1 MVVREP
7 IRDSERKCF
16 CTNRIRCTDGGTV
29 PPPLVFVRER
39 GQVAGHDLFGLS
51 YANVTLAPWGWVIKQ
66 NMSDDAADV
75 QRVLAGDV
83 DAYAALVDRYYDR
96 CARFAV
102 RMLGNRDDAED
113 ALQVTFVRA
122 YRALDRYQERDRFS
136 AWLYRILVNQ
146 CRSIAA
152 RRAHREKVFVREE
165 ALLLNAPDRSTS
177 WTGEDEE
184 FVQRVLSE
192 LDPLLREAFLL
203 KYIEEMSYEEM
214 STLTGVGVSALKMR
228 VKRAC
233 DRLRE
238 RWERIKHD

>member
-1 MVVREP
+1 
-7 IRDSERKCF
+7 
-16 CTNRIRCTDGGTV
+16 
-29 PPPLVFVRER
+29 
-39 GQVAGHDLFGLS
+39 
-51 YANVTLAPWGWVIKQ
+51 
-66 NMSDDAADV
+66 MSDDAADI

-102 RMLGNRDDAED
+102 RMLKLMTED
-113 ALQVTFVRA
+113 ALQATFIELSRVESVS
-122 YRALDRYQERDRFS
+122 ERDRFS

-146 CRSIAA
+146 CRSVAA
-152 RRAHREKVFVREE
+152 RRTHRERVFVREE
-165 ALLLNAPDRSTS
+165 ALLANAPDRSQG

-184 FVQRVLSE
+184 FVQRVLNE

-214 STLTGVGVSALKMR
+214 SALTGVGVSALKMR
-228 VKRAC
+228 AKRAC

-238 RWERIKHD
+238 RWEKIKND

>member
-1 MVVREP
+1 M
-7 IRDSERKCF
+7 
-16 CTNRIRCTDGGTV
+16 T
-29 PPPLVFVRER
+29 
-39 GQVAGHDLFGLS
+39 Q
-51 YANVTLAPWGWVIKQ
+51 
-66 NMSDDAADV
+66 DAADV

-83 DAYAALVDRYYDR
+83 EAYTALVDRYYDR

-113 ALQVTFVRA
+113 ALQATFLRA

-146 CRSIAA
+146 CRSMAA
-152 RRAHREKVFVREE
+152 RRAHRERVFVREE
-165 ALLLNAPDRSTS
+165 AVLARAADERPNWS
-177 WTGEDEE
+177 GEDEE

-203 KYIEEMSYEEM
+203 KHIEEMSYEEM
-214 STLTGVGVSALKMR
+214 SALTGVGVSALKMR

-238 RWERIKHD
+238 RWERIKDD

>member
-1 MVVREP
+1 MTGVTRMCVW
-7 IRDSERKCF
+7 SK
-16 CTNRIRCTDGGTV
+16 T
-29 PPPLVFVRER
+29 FVRR
-39 GQVAGHDLFGLS
+39 KRV
-51 YANVTLAPWGWVIKQ
+51 NVTHPPRGWVIAKD
-66 NMSDDAADV
+66 MSDDAADV
-75 QRVLAGDV
+75 QRVLSGDV
-83 DAYAALVDRYYDR
+83 DAYAKLVDRYYDR

-113 ALQVTFVRA
+113 ALQSTFLRA
-122 YRALDRYQERDRFS
+122 YRALGRYQERDRFS

-152 RRAHREKVFVREE
+152 RRSHRERVFVREE
-165 ALLLNAPDRSTS
+165 ALLLNAPDKRPT

-184 FVQRVLSE
+184 FVQRVLNE

-203 KYIEEMSYEEM
+203 KYVEELSYEEM
-214 STLTGVGVSALKMR
+214 AALTGAGVSALKMR

-238 RWERIKHD
+238 RWERIRDD

>member
-1 MVVREP
+1 MMCVTSKIDDASRISRLVR
-7 IRDSERKCF
+7 D
-16 CTNRIRCTDGGTV
+16 
-29 PPPLVFVRER
+29 
-39 GQVAGHDLFGLS
+39 
-51 YANVTLAPWGWVIKQ
+51 VTRPQRGWVIGK

-83 DAYAALVDRYYDR
+83 DAYAKLVERYYDR
-96 CARFAV
+96 CARFAI

-113 ALQVTFVRA
+113 ALQATFLRA
-122 YRALDRYQERDRFS
+122 YRALGRYQERDRFS

-152 RRAHREKVFVREE
+152 RRSHRERVFVREE
-165 ALLLNAPDRSTS
+165 ALLLNAPDKTPA

-184 FVQRVLSE
+184 FVQRVLNE

-203 KYIEEMSYEEM
+203 KYVEELSYEEM
-214 STLTGVGVSALKMR
+214 SALTGAGVSALKMR

-233 DRLRE
+233 ERLRE
-238 RWERIKHD
+238 RWDRIKDD

>member
-1 MVVREP
+1 
-7 IRDSERKCF
+7 
-16 CTNRIRCTDGGTV
+16 
-29 PPPLVFVRER
+29 
-39 GQVAGHDLFGLS
+39 
-51 YANVTLAPWGWVIKQ
+51 
-66 NMSDDAADV
+66 MSDDAADV

-113 ALQVTFVRA
+113 ALQATFVRA
-122 YRALDRYQERDRFS
+122 YRALHRYQERDRFS

-146 CRSIAA
+146 CRSLAA
-152 RRAHREKVFVREE
+152 RRSHRERLFVREE
-165 ALLLNAPDRSTS
+165 ALLLNAPDRRQI
-177 WTGEDEE
+177 WTGEDED
-184 FVQRVLSE
+184 FVQRILSE
-192 LDPLLREAFLL
+192 LEPLLREAFLL

-214 STLTGVGVSALKMR
+214 SALTGVGVSALKMR

-238 RWERIKHD
+238 RWERIKDA

>member
-1 MVVREP
+1 M
-7 IRDSERKCF
+7 
-16 CTNRIRCTDGGTV
+16 T
-29 PPPLVFVRER
+29 LER
-39 GQVAGHDLFGLS
+39 G
-51 YANVTLAPWGWVIKQ
+51 GWVIAKD
-66 NMSDDAADV
+66 MSDDAADV

-96 CARFAV
+96 CARFAI

-113 ALQVTFVRA
+113 ALQATFLRA
-122 YRALDRYQERDRFS
+122 YKALHRYQERDRFS

-152 RRAHREKVFVREE
+152 RRAHRDRVFVREE
-165 ALLLNAPDRSTS
+165 ALLLNAPDRTPNWS
-177 WTGEDEE
+177 GDDEE

-203 KYIEEMSYEEM
+203 KHIEEMSYEEM
-214 STLTGVGVSALKMR
+214 SALTGVGVSALKMR

-238 RWERIKHD
+238 RWERIKND

>member
-1 MVVREP
+1 
-7 IRDSERKCF
+7 
-16 CTNRIRCTDGGTV
+16 
-29 PPPLVFVRER
+29 
-39 GQVAGHDLFGLS
+39 
-51 YANVTLAPWGWVIKQ
+51 VTLALGGWVIPEDMTQ
-66 NMSDDAADV
+66 DAADV

-83 DAYAALVDRYYDR
+83 EAYTALVDRYYDR

-113 ALQVTFVRA
+113 ALQATFLRA

-146 CRSIAA
+146 CRSMAA
-152 RRAHREKVFVREE
+152 RRAHRERVFVREE
-165 ALLLNAPDRSTS
+165 AVLARAADERPNWS
-177 WTGEDEE
+177 GEDEE
-184 FVQRVLSE
+184 LVQRVLSE

-203 KYIEEMSYEEM
+203 KHIEEMSYEEM
-214 STLTGVGVSALKMR
+214 SALTGVGVSALKMR

-238 RWERIKHD
+238 RWERIKDD

>member
-1 MVVREP
+1 MS
-7 IRDSERKCF
+7 DWNGAAA
-16 CTNRIRCTDGGTV
+16 T
-29 PPPLVFVRER
+29 
-39 GQVAGHDLFGLS
+39 GLHLS
-51 YANVTLAPWGWVIKQ
+51 TGSACETWVSRLLHANVTLAPWGWVIKQ

-75 QRVLAGDV
+75 RRVLAGDV

>member
-1 MVVREP
+1 LTV
-7 IRDSERKCF
+7 I
-16 CTNRIRCTDGGTV
+16 CTTHHFYRMKLLPNKVLSRSAPD
-29 PPPLVFVRER
+29 PLGPGASTSVS
-39 GQVAGHDLFGLS
+39 D
-51 YANVTLAPWGWVIKQ
+51 VTSTKGDRVIPKD
-66 NMSDDAADV
+66 MSDDAADV

-96 CARFAV
+96 CARFAI

-113 ALQVTFVRA
+113 ALQATFLRA
-122 YRALDRYQERDRFS
+122 YRALNRYQERDRFS

-165 ALLLNAPDRSTS
+165 ALLLNAPDRSTTWS
-177 WTGEDEE
+177 GEDEE
-184 FVQRVLSE
+184 FVQRVLNE

-214 STLTGVGVSALKMR
+214 SALTGVGVSALKMR